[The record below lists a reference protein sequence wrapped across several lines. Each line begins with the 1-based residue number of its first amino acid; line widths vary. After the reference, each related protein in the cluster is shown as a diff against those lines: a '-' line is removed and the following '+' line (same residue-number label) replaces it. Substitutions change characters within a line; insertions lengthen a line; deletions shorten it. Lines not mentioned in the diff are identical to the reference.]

1 MKHKYYK
8 NYQNATRKVSSCCW
22 KYGADGLNP
31 GLLPTLSLFSN
42 SAEERDAI
50 KQGMPVSCEPLF
62 HCQYTFIA

>member
-1 MKHKYYK
+1 MRHAKRAAAVG
-8 NYQNATRKVSSCCW
+8 NMVLI
-22 KYGADGLNP
+22 GLTL